1 MTLNDAIRWDS
12 NGLVAVI
19 VQDETSQRVL
29 MFAWM
34 NQEALR
40 LTLDT
45 QEAVYWS
52 RSRSKLWRKGEE
64 SGHIQQVQAL
74 YLDCDGDCLLL
85 MVKQTGGIACHTGRV
100 SCFFRQQKGDNWR
113 TIDTVLKSP
122 QEIYRHE

>member
-1 MTLNDAIRWDS
+1 MTLSDAIRWDS

>member
-1 MTLNDAIRWDS
+1 MTLSDAIRWDS

-40 LTLDT
+40 LTLHT
-45 QEAVYWS
+45 REAVYWS